1 MAIKVL
7 LSSLCYRCL
16 FFLKTKSDTKQL
28 PRRKQ
33 ESPQKDTTQLKSNET
48 GREQSSKQTC
58 IILVKDE
65 ITSFKKRSSRI

>member
-1 MAIKVL
+1 MFVW
-7 LSSLCYRCL
+7 
-16 FFLKTKSDTKQL
+16 FFFKTKSDTKQL